1 RPGFVKRPFW
11 PEHTFHEARLRTGED
26 VADVALMLDGGP
38 HRMFDRSAVEAGD
51 RLEFVEGDDDRSP
64 ADFGEPAGQGE
75 DLLGEP
81 GNLPLRTR
89 PWKRHGEKGSCPF
102 SQVRRKGV
110 GPLLEVD
117 FGTGRANGLAEP
129 GSRPIPACFGGDERP
144 RVALEEGDIGAEAAD
159 GDVDRQRAAPADGGE
174 RVPDERRFAGA
185 ARRDEE
191 AL

>member
-1 RPGFVKRPFW
+1 
-11 PEHTFHEARLRTGED
+11 
-26 VADVALMLDGGP
+26 
-38 HRMFDRSAVEAGD
+38 
-51 RLEFVEGDDDRSP
+51 
-64 ADFGEPAGQGE
+64 
-75 DLLGEP
+75 
-81 GNLPLRTR
+81 
-89 PWKRHGEKGSCPF
+89 PF

-174 RVPDERRFAGA
+174 RVPDERRFAVGGRGEEEGLRAGGEA
-185 ARRDEE
+185 ATEPIELLDAVGEGRRRHDFAVDERIDHYSNSRNGY
-191 AL
+191 AV